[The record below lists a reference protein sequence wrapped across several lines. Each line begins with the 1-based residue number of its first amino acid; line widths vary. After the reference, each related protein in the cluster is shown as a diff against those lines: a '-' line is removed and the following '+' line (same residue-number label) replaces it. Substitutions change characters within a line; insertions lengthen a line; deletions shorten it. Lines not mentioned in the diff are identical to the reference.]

1 MELAELLRRYLRNSL
16 RLASGHR
23 GPGNGIKQRETGPG
37 FRHPRG
43 IRRALRQTG
52 KGFSGWGEKLF
63 IGEGGGG
70 ADGRKRRSRRKGRG
84 EEMKKENGEIKG
96 PSRKERRSRGKGGR
110 KRI

>member
-1 MELAELLRRYLRNSL
+1 MSPRWLQGLADNIELAALLRRCLRNSL
-16 RLASGHR
+16 RLAFCHR

-70 ADGRKRRSRRKGRG
+70 ADRRKRRSRRKKRGRG
-84 EEMKKENGEIKG
+84 NEGEKMKGEG
-96 PSRKERRSRGKGGR
+96 RKERR
-110 KRI
+110 

>member
-1 MELAELLRRYLRNSL
+1 MELAELLRRCLRNSL
-16 RLASGHR
+16 RLACGHR

-63 IGEGGGG
+63 IGERGGG
-70 ADGRKRRSRRKGRG
+70 ADRRKRRSRRKKRG
-84 EEMKKENGEIKG
+84 EEMKGEEMKG
-96 PSRKERRSRGKGGR
+96 ESRKERR
-110 KRI
+110 

>member
-1 MELAELLRRYLRNSL
+1 MELAELLRRCLRNSL
-16 RLASGHR
+16 SLACGHR

-63 IGEGGGG
+63 IGERGGRSRQEEEEEQEEEEGGGNDEG
-70 ADGRKRRSRRKGRG
+70 
-84 EEMKKENGEIKG
+84 
-96 PSRKERRSRGKGGR
+96 
-110 KRI
+110 